1 MKITD
6 EFLKVKMINEYVDN
20 NPSDFT
26 ILQLN
31 PSFIISTESTNHKIT
46 IQVKTIKEQID
57 TYVIHKRNKTN
68 RTSFTNFNIIFCIVT
83 EEEFNRIYDILK

>member
-1 MKITD
+1 MKNTD
-6 EFLKVKMINEYVDN
+6 EFLKIKMINEYVDN

-68 RTSFTNFNIIFCIVT
+68 RASFTNFNIIFCIVT
-83 EEEFNRIYDILK
+83 DEEFNRIYDILK

>member
-57 TYVIHKRNKTN
+57 TYN
-68 RTSFTNFNIIFCIVT
+68 
-83 EEEFNRIYDILK
+83 LL

>member
-68 RTSFTNFNIIFCIVT
+68 RTSFTNFKIIFCIVT